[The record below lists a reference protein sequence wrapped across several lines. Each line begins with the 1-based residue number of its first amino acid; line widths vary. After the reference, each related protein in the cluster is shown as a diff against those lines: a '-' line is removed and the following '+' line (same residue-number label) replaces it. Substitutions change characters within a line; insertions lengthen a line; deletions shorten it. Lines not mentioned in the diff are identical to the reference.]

1 MTIASN
7 SIIALNEHKKNIK
20 KLIDEI
26 KEKPYTDRPKIR
38 LDYEINTYYGK
49 LQSILTNQKIKLETH
64 NLAFDINQQIIK
76 LLKDNNHPYSF
87 LESLDTHQPQH
98 QPLTEEF
105 ILPPLV
111 PFIPYDEQEQKQ
123 KNNSK
128 LIIGSAICIS
138 SIVGLTIGLS
148 GGVGV
153 GVVLIGGYLLKRK

>member
-7 SIIALNEHKKNIK
+7 SIITLNEHKKNIK
-20 KLIDEI
+20 TLIDEI
-26 KEKPYTDRPKIR
+26 REKPYTDRPKIR

-49 LQSILTNQKIKLETH
+49 LRSILTNQKIKLETH

-76 LLKDNNHPYSF
+76 LLKDHNHQYSF
-87 LESLDTHQPQH
+87 LESVDTTHH

-105 ILPPLV
+105 VLPPLI
-111 PFIPYDEQEQKQ
+111 PFIPYEEQELKQ
-123 KNNSK
+123 KDNSK

-138 SIVGLTIGLS
+138 SIVGLTVGLS

-153 GVVLIGGYLLKRK
+153 GVVLIGSYLLKRK